1 MSTKKE
7 QIESDKAR
15 AEMKS
20 QLDQFK
26 ECNFEELREGFIDFS
41 KQIID
46 CQCKFIED
54 YGKSQRELEK
64 KLLSTLKILNRGFD
78 RDFKVAAKN
87 FKAVDR
93 DLEKFRDK
101 ISRVAAA
108 ALVALMRSIGTS
120 EHLYR
125 TGVLKRQITEAE
137 MMMLLPK
144 KVKTFIAST
153 LDTPLKDIESI
164 IETYKTATGLAA

>member
-1 MSTKKE
+1 MDSAAFGAAE
-7 QIESDKAR
+7 Q
-15 AEMKS
+15 
-20 QLDQFK
+20 FV
-26 ECNFEELREGFIDFS
+26 EGTI
-41 KQIID
+41 
-46 CQCKFIED
+46 
-54 YGKSQRELEK
+54 
-64 KLLSTLKILNRGFD
+64 
-78 RDFKVAAKN
+78 
-87 FKAVDR
+87 
-93 DLEKFRDK
+93 
-101 ISRVAAA
+101 AA